1 MNHVRLSTRQR
12 DALTYALD
20 AAKLSQEAR
29 VYLFGSRTDPN
40 ATGGDVDLLVYAPG
54 ADRYELAKIIRLAY
68 QRTLD
73 ERIDVI
79 VVDPDHPDAEQS
91 VFLRTVHKE
100 LLR

>member
-1 MNHVRLSTRQR
+1 MS
-12 DALTYALD
+12 
-20 AAKLSQEAR
+20 
-29 VYLFGSRTDPN
+29 
-40 ATGGDVDLLVYAPG
+40 DLAPG
-54 ADRYELAKIIRLAY
+54 ADRYEPAKIIRLAY
-68 QRTLD
+68 QRRLD